1 MRNGSKL
8 TVSREVPGLTFW
20 CASGIRQ
27 KETHFYEGI
36 FLYFINIPLPH
47 VSQDEIP
54 QGENAQSFEWR
65 QSIRKVSFRNVMCG
79 SQAAGAQ
86 IDDEFWSHVANPR
99 ESRAGGGG
107 GGGGVSLKFQHP
119 SVVTWIINT
128 GCSRSSAPPILLL
141 PCRHSYILWSACYTC
156 PDDKAELGWSFSWAE
171 LAILWKLVR

>member
-20 CASGIRQ
+20 CASGIGQ

-99 ESRAGGGG
+99 EQGWWWWRGR
-107 GGGGVSLKFQHP
+107 GGVFEVSTPKCRYMDNQYRMLTQF
-119 SVVTWIINT
+119 
-128 GCSRSSAPPILLL
+128 CSSNLAVAMQTFIYLVKCML
-141 PCRHSYILWSACYTC
+141 HV
-156 PDDKAELGWSFSWAE
+156 SW
-171 LAILWKLVR
+171 W